1 MPKLHEIVAIATGK
15 KTEAQKYVTD
25 AYHLLQKAD
34 VFDGLRKTYQPLE
47 EGGEQ
52 LPPESKNP
60 QANLGKI
67 VEGAKEKWSELFDLT
82 LRLDAGNQ
90 IAKAD
95 VEVDGQVVAK
105 DVPVPTLLFIEK
117 QLTDVRSFIE
127 KLPVPDP
134 AERWSPNAN
143 TGGLSTEPTKTGR
156 TKKVQK
162 ALVLYPATEQHPA
175 QTQLVTE
182 DVLAGYWTTI
192 KYTDRVQADKKSAA
206 MTKVSKLLDAVK
218 IARERANATEVPARE
233 MGGALLNFVFDAI
246 K

>member
-1 MPKLHEIVAIATGK
+1 MSKLHEIVAVATGK
-15 KTEAQKYVTD
+15 KAEAQKLVTD
-25 AYHLLQKAD
+25 AYHTLQKPD
-34 VFDGLRKTYQPLE
+34 VFDGLRKTYRPID
-47 EGGEQ
+47 EGGEM

-67 VEGAKEKWSELFDLT
+67 VEGAKEKWRELFDLT
-82 LRLDAGNQ
+82 FQLDVGNQ

-95 VEVDGQVVAK
+95 VEVDGKVLAK
-105 DVPVPTLLFIEK
+105 DLPVPTLLFLEK
-117 QLTDVRSFIE
+117 QLTDVRLFLE
-127 KLPVPDP
+127 KLPIPDP
-134 AERWSPNAN
+134 AERWTPNAN
-143 TGGLSTEPTKTGR
+143 TGGLSTEPIQTGR

-192 KYTDRVQADKKSAA
+192 KYTDRVQADKKSEA
-206 MTKVSKLLDAVK
+206 MARVSRLIDAVK
-218 IARERANATEVPARE
+218 VARERANATEVTKRE
-233 MGGALLNFVFDAI
+233 MGGALLDFVFSPV

>member
-1 MPKLHEIVAIATGK
+1 MAKLHEIVAVATGK
-15 KTEAQKYVTD
+15 KAEAQKYVTD
-25 AYHLLQKAD
+25 AYHLLQKPD

-47 EGGEQ
+47 EGGEV

-67 VEGAKEKWSELFDLT
+67 VEGAKAKWEELFDLT
-82 LRLDAGNQ
+82 LQLDAGNQ
-90 IAKAD
+90 VAKAD
-95 VEVDGQVVAK
+95 VEVDGQVVAR
-105 DVPVPTLLFIEK
+105 DLPVPTLLFLEK

-127 KLPVPDP
+127 KIPVPDP

-143 TGGLSTEPTKTGR
+143 TGGLSTEPAKTGR

-175 QTQLVTE
+175 QTQLITE

-192 KYTDRVQADKKSAA
+192 KYTDRVQADKKSTALA
-206 MTKVSKLLDAVK
+206 RASKLLDAVK
-218 IARERANATEVPARE
+218 VARERANATDVPKKE
-233 MGGALLNFVFDAI
+233 MGGALLGFVFSAI
-246 K
+246 E